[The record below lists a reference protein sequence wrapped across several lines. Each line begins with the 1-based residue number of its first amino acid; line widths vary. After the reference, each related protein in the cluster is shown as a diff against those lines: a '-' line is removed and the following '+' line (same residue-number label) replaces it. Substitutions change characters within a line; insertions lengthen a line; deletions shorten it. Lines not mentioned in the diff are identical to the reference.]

1 MVWAQLAGSVACLR
15 TSLLFL
21 LAFFFQQGAEAAQLS
36 PSGDSPQRFGQIE
49 PFEFTDAHDRPVTN
63 QDLLGSPWVAIPFFV
78 RCSGPCPSLTTDL
91 RSRIYEELQG
101 TGAKLV
107 SFSVDPNY
115 DTPEAL
121 AEYAARFDIDTESW
135 LFLTGGE
142 EAMGRFIRN
151 GLKVPLDRGPKE
163 ENAIQEPDITHGT
176 RLPVVDAEGQIAG
189 WYQAARATLG
199 TDPAVVDAGF
209 DLLLDRVLHL
219 AGKPRAAAQTS
230 SMPLLNA
237 LLNGTAFLLLLAG
250 WQAIRAGHKERHI
263 FLMRSAFMV
272 SVAFL
277 ASYLIYHLGV
287 QRDQGPRPFNGEG
300 WAKTAY
306 LVLLISHILL
316 AIVNLPMVLR
326 VLVLARREDWE
337 AHKRLARK
345 TLPIWL
351 YVSITGVV
359 VYLLLYPLNPPPV

>member
-1 MVWAQLAGSVACLR
+1 VWPLPKLTVPAGSVAG
-15 TSLLFL
+15 LLFAAAL
-21 LAFFFQQGAEAAQLS
+21 QLDAGAIQLS
-36 PSGDSPQRFGQIE
+36 PAGDSPERFGSIE
-49 PFEFTDAHDRPVTN
+49 SFEFTDARGRRITD
-63 QDLLGSPWVAIPFFV
+63 QDLLGSPWVAVPFFV

-91 RSRIYEELQG
+91 RSRVYEELLG
-101 TGAKLV
+101 TGARLV
-107 SFSVDPNY
+107 SFSVDPSY

-121 AEYAARFDIDTESW
+121 AEYAARFDIDTERW
-135 LFLTGGE
+135 LFLTGSE
-142 EAMGRFIRN
+142 EAMGRFIRD
-151 GLKVPLDRGPKE
+151 GLKVPLDRGPKA
-163 ENAIQEPDITHGT
+163 ENATEEPEITHGT

-219 AGKPRAAAQTS
+219 TGKPRAVPETS
-230 SMPLLNA
+230 SLPLLNA
-237 LLNGTAFLLLLAG
+237 VLNGTAFLLLLAG
-250 WQAIRAGHKERHI
+250 WHAIRSGNKERHI

-287 QRDQGPRPFNGEG
+287 QRNQGTRPFNGQG

-306 LVLLISHILL
+306 LLLLISHILL

-359 VYLLLYPLNPPPV
+359 VYLLLYPFNPVPA